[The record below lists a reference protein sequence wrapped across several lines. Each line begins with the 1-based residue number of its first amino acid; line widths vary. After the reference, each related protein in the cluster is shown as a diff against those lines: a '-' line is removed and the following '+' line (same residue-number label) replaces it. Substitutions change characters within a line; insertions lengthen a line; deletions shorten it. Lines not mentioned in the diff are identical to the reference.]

1 MAKSFNLT
9 PKRIEALRF
18 LRSRPSG
25 VYVRMLAQE
34 VLVGEYRRRINSGFS
49 AQQATRSGAGCAVP
63 LIKAGLVKKEATTF
77 GWGIV
82 SITDAGIKALDD
94 LDSQQQSLDAV
105 LGRCIDT
112 GKDEPQLP

>member
-1 MAKSFNLT
+1 MRST
-9 PKRIEALRF
+9 VGIPALQGRED
-18 LRSRPSG
+18 
-25 VYVRMLAQE
+25 V
-34 VLVGEYRRRINSGFS
+34 N
-49 AQQATRSGAGCAVP
+49 
-63 LIKAGLVKKEATTF
+63 KAGLVKKEATTF

-112 GKDEPQLP
+112 GKDEPQLT